1 MALSEACILQS
12 TSYWDHCILSGE
24 TDAKREGRLERVVS
38 ASAPGAQGSVVS
50 PRRSPLSPLLPH
62 QHDSPRVFPESIGLF
77 CSPTPSQASVSPR
90 VLCSP
95 HNNQLTALPESFDNL
110 TNLQELYAK
119 NNRLI
124 SLPTSLGNMARL
136 KEICVSDNQ
145 LTALPDSLGNLTR
158 LMCLDLRN
166 NRLTALPEPL
176 GNLTRLTFL
185 DLRAN
190 TLVSLPA
197 AIGGLPNLEKV
208 GARWNKL
215 SSLPKWFQ
223 RASAAGMYCVHRAT
237 GNGNKF
243 P

>member
-24 TDAKREGRLERVVS
+24 TDAKREGRL
-38 ASAPGAQGSVVS
+38 
-50 PRRSPLSPLLPH
+50 
-62 QHDSPRVFPESIGLF
+62 
-77 CSPTPSQASVSPR
+77 ASVSPR

-158 LMCLDLRN
+158 L
-166 NRLTALPEPL
+166 
-176 GNLTRLTFL
+176 TFL

-223 RASAAGMYCVHRAT
+223 RLEQRGCTVYIERQET
-237 GNGNKF
+237 GTSSHDRVFSCMGERKRSHSH